1 MFELTLSGNSLAY
14 DIEYNDFYMA
24 LYFPSYGARINLGT
38 FFATPISTVKFPC
51 SRLEC
56 RHHASRRLVEQPAHK
71 SLHYCR
77 AKLEVDEKI
86 EKTAFFVGFENPV
99 IVEIAERAFLVGNV
113 DAPCSAGILIRGVR
127 TSQEEKRSLNILKP
141 MMTSVTS
148 LFPSRPLMRTA
159 KHQGRNSE

>member
-24 LYFPSYGARINLGT
+24 LYFPSYGARINLGA

-71 SLHYCR
+71 PLHYCR

-86 EKTAFFVGFENPV
+86 EKTALFVGFENPV
-99 IVEIAERAFLVGNV
+99 IIEITERAFLVGNV
-113 DAPCSAGILIRGVR
+113 DAPCSAGILIRGVQHIAGR
-127 TSQEEKRSLNILKP
+127 KAFPEHFKTDDDISHQLVSFTAFNAHGQTPRQE
-141 MMTSVTS
+141 
-148 LFPSRPLMRTA
+148 F
-159 KHQGRNSE
+159 